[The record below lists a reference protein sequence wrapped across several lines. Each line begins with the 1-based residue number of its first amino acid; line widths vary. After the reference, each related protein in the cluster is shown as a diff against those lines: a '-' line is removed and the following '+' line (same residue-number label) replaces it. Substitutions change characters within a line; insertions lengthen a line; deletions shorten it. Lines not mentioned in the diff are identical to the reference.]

1 MGKYPALMTIKKS
14 LLGLFLAALIVLLS
28 AAPVVKAAPVAPDL
42 TISVSP
48 EFIRPA
54 EGGVVYVGGRYP
66 LDVTVTLEGE
76 PLNVF
81 WAGDG
86 YRAVFAY
93 PFDALPGEREVVV
106 TAVDPISGA
115 VFEMTKAITVIYYE
129 FPEESVSI
137 PYNLVDLLDTG
148 INENEQ
154 ARLDA
159 IYGEHTNRSVQSWP
173 FVLPVPN
180 GDVTSQFGGDRT
192 YNGGMWYQYHTGTDF
207 RRLVGEPV
215 YATADGW
222 VVAVEGFEVRGGVV
236 ILDHGNGIFS
246 QYAHLSEFFV
256 NPGEYVHAGQILGSA
271 GATGR
276 TSGPHLHFEIV
287 INGQPVDAIRWYA
300 LNPEFVPPREVDA
313 VPGRSSSPGEGS
325 EEAPTEEPPADAV
338 DGG

>member
-14 LLGLFLAALIVLLS
+14 LLGLVLAVWIVLLS
-28 AAPVVKAAPVAPDL
+28 AVPVVKAAPVAPDL
-42 TISVSP
+42 TVSVSP

-66 LDVTVTLEGE
+66 LDVTVMLAGE
-76 PLNVF
+76 PLDVF

-93 PFDALPGEREVVV
+93 PFDAIPGEREVVV
-106 TAVDPISGA
+106 TATDPVTGLVIE
-115 VFEMTKAITVIYYE
+115 VTKTITVIYYE
-129 FPEESVSI
+129 FPEESVSL
-137 PYNLVDLLDTG
+137 PYNLVGLLDAE
-148 INENEQ
+148 INEMEQ
-154 ARLDA
+154 VRLDT
-159 IYGEHTNRSVQSWP
+159 IYAQPTNRSIQSWP

-192 YNGGMWYQYHTGTDF
+192 YNSGMWYQYHTGTDF

-222 VVAVEGFEVRGGVV
+222 VVVAEGFEVRGGVV

-256 NPGEYVHAGQILGSA
+256 NHGEYVHAGQILGSA

-276 TSGPHLHFEIV
+276 TNGPHLHFEIV
-287 INGQPVDAIRWYA
+287 INGQPIDAIRWYA

-313 VPGRSSSPGEGS
+313 VPGRSSTPGQGDD
-325 EEAPTEEPPADAV
+325 EAPTDEIPADPTEG
-338 DGG
+338 D